1 MQNESISESLTYVSD
16 EPDIKTLKYAY
27 DQTVTELEAYFDLC
41 RTSYDD
47 RRNWWPGKS
56 RDHRKH
62 GADAFPWEGASDV
75 ECHVIDERITRLVSL
90 FMASLNRANVRAF
103 PVESGDIA
111 RSKVVSGFLKWMVS
125 SGYIP
130 RFYREME
137 LGANY
142 LLERGILITYV
153 GWQREDRRF
162 IQQLDLSQIA
172 QMSPEIADAIN
183 SGEMDDELILLIQ
196 NIFPGT
202 TPKRAKKAI
211 KELRKNGVAEL
222 PVVRRQV
229 NAPEVKTLAPDG
241 DFFFPPYVTD
251 PQRAPYCFWRT
262 YYTPQ
267 ELENKVVTDGWDEGF
282 VEHVI
287 DKYRGVNIDSIER
300 EQEGRRSISLTDNA
314 YEAEELIEICYG
326 YQRLVD
332 PEDGAEGIYCTVF
345 HKEFSGDEFTQGYAK
360 FELLNGYE
368 DYPVVVTR
376 LSEDGKRL
384 YDASTIP
391 SILRGIQNQ
400 VKVERDSRID
410 RNSLATLPPI
420 LHPVGQAPTD
430 WGPGRMIPYR
440 RKGDLDFAPTP
451 AYNTGSLEMEN
462 TMLELADRL
471 VGLDET
477 SSISQVRKQF
487 LVDKFLSHTAEVL
500 RMAYKC
506 FQRFGP
512 DEVFFRVTGIPD
524 PQVLNKG
531 NPDENFDILINF
543 DVQNTDPETV
553 QNKLQQFVAL
563 NQLNA
568 NGRMNVDSLLDI
580 AAASIDPIMADAV
593 LQPVESAQQ
602 QVVKDVTDDLTK
614 IFSGIEMPARPAGAQ
629 IALQVIQQYA
639 QQPDVAQRLQQDE
652 AFAAR
657 LEKYA
662 GQYTF
667 QMQQAQNAQIGRVGT
682 APAQMGDISTQNVMS
697 ESKPTFAYFLQ
708 ASCC

>member
-142 LLERGILITYV
+142 LLERGILISYV

-183 SGEMDDELILLIQ
+183 SGEMDDELVLLIQ

-211 KELRKNGVAEL
+211 KDLRKTGVAEL

-462 TMLELADRL
+462 TMLQLADRL
-471 VGLDET
+471 VGLDEQ

-553 QNKLQQFVAL
+553 QAKLQQFVSL

-639 QQPDVAQRLQQDE
+639 QQPDIAQRLQQDE

-682 APAQMGDISTQNVMS
+682 APAQMGNVSTQN
-697 ESKPTFAYFLQ
+697 L
-708 ASCC
+708 

>member
-1 MQNESISESLTYVSD
+1 MTYVQD
-16 EPDIKTLKYAY
+16 EPDIKTLRYAY
-27 DQTVTELEAYFDLC
+27 DQTVTELESYFDLC

-47 RRNWWPGKS
+47 RRNFWPGKS

-62 GADAFPWEGASDV
+62 GSDAFPWEGASDM
-75 ECHVIDERITRLVSL
+75 ECHLIDERITRLVSL
-90 FMASLNRANVRAF
+90 FMSSLNRANVRAF

-111 RSKVVSGFLKWMVS
+111 RSKVVSGFLKWMIT

-130 RFYREME
+130 RFYKEME

-142 LLERGILITYV
+142 LLERGILLTYI
-153 GWQREDRRF
+153 GWQQEDRRF
-162 IQQLDLSQIA
+162 LQKLDLNQIA
-172 QMSPEIADAIN
+172 LISPEIAEAIQDP
-183 SGEMDDELILLIQ
+183 SMDDELVVLMQ
-196 NIFPGT
+196 NIFTGV
-202 TPKRAKKAI
+202 TPKRAKKTI

-229 NAPEVKTLAPDG
+229 NAPDVKTLAPDG
-241 DFFFPPYVTD
+241 DFFFPTYVTD

-267 ELENKVVTDGWDEGF
+267 ELENKVVTDGWNEDF
-282 VEHVI
+282 VEYVI
-287 DKYRGVNIDSIER
+287 DKYRGVNVDSIER
-300 EQEGRRSISLTDNA
+300 EQEGRRSLSLTDNA
-314 YEAEELIEICYG
+314 YEAEELIELCYG
-326 YQRLVD
+326 YQRLID

-345 HKEFSGDEFTQGYAK
+345 HREFDGNELAPGYAK

-368 DYPVVVTR
+368 DYPVVVTK
-376 LSEDGKRL
+376 LSEDSKRL
-384 YDASTIP
+384 YDTTTIP
-391 SILRGIQNQ
+391 SVLRGIQNQ
-400 VKVERDSRID
+400 VKVERDSRVH

-440 RKGDLDFAPTP
+440 RKGDLDFAPAP
-451 AYNTGSLEMEN
+451 AYNDGSAEMESTLTN
-462 TMLELADRL
+462 LADKL
-471 VGLDET
+471 VGLDD
-477 SSISQVRKQF
+477 SPISQVRKQF

-543 DVQNTDPETV
+543 DVLNTDPETV
-553 QNKLQQFVAL
+553 QAKLQQFVAL

-568 NGRMNVDSLLDI
+568 NGRLNVDALLDV
-580 AAASIDPIMADAV
+580 AATSIDPVMADSV

-602 QVVKDVTDDLTK
+602 QVIKDVTDDLTK
-614 IFSGIEMPARPAGAQ
+614 IFAGIEMPARPSGAQ
-629 IALQVIQQYA
+629 IAMQAIQQYT
-639 QQPDVAQRLQQDE
+639 QQPDIAQRLEQDE
-652 AFAAR
+652 AFRAR

-682 APAQMGDISTQNVMS
+682 APAQMGEIQTQNM
-697 ESKPTFAYFLQ
+697 
-708 ASCC
+708 

>member
-1 MQNESISESLTYVSD
+1 MNGNSVSEALTYLSD
-16 EPDIKTLKYAY
+16 EPDIRTLNYAY

-47 RRNWWPGKS
+47 RRNFWPGKS

-62 GADAFPWEGASDV
+62 GADAFPWEGASDI

-90 FMASLNRANVRAF
+90 FMSALKRANIRAF
-103 PVESGDIA
+103 PVESSDIA
-111 RSKVVSGFLKWMVS
+111 RSKLVSGFLKWMVS

-130 RFYREME
+130 RFFREME

-142 LLERGILITYV
+142 LLERGILISYV
-153 GWQREDRRF
+153 GWHREDRSF
-162 IQQLDLSQIA
+162 KQNINLA
-172 QMSPEIADAIN
+172 QVGEISPDVYRAIE
-183 SGEMDDELILLIQ
+183 SGNQDEELIILLQ
-196 NIFPGT
+196 NTFGGLSE
-202 TPKRAKKAI
+202 KRAKKAL
-211 KELRKNGVAEL
+211 KELRKGGETEL
-222 PVVRRQV
+222 PIVRRQV

-267 ELENKVVTDGWDEGF
+267 ELQNKVTTDGWDEDF
-282 VEHVI
+282 VEYVI

-314 YEAEELIEICYG
+314 YEAEELIEIVYG
-326 YQRLVD
+326 YQRLID
-332 PEDGAEGIYCTVF
+332 EEDGSEGIYCTVF
-345 HKEFSGDEFTQGYAK
+345 HKEFTGNETTPGYAK

-384 YDASTIP
+384 YDAQTMP
-391 SILRGIQNQ
+391 SLLRGIQNQ

-420 LHPVGQAPTD
+420 LHPVGQAPND

-451 AYNTGSLEMEN
+451 TYNQGSLEMEK
-462 TMLELADRL
+462 TLTELADRL
-471 VGLDET
+471 VGLDEG
-477 SSISQVRKQF
+477 SQMSQIRQQF

-500 RMAYKC
+500 RMAFKC

-512 DEVFFRVTGIPD
+512 DEVFFRVTGTPD
-524 PQVLNKG
+524 PQTFTKG
-531 NPDENFDILINF
+531 DPDENFDILINF

-553 QNKLQQFVAL
+553 KNKLAQFVQL

-568 NGRMNVDSLLDI
+568 NNRLNVDSLLDI
-580 AAASIDPIMADAV
+580 AAVEIDPVMADAV
-593 LQPVESAQQ
+593 LQPVETAQQ
-602 QVVKDVTDDLTK
+602 EMVKNVTDDLAK
-614 IFSGIEMPARPAGAQ
+614 IYAGIEMPARPAGAQ
-629 IALQVIQQYA
+629 IAIQVIQQYS
-639 QQPDVAQRLQQDE
+639 QQPDVTQRLQTDQS
-652 AFAAR
+652 FAAR
-657 LEKYA
+657 MQKYA

-667 QMQQAQNAQIGRVGT
+667 QIQQAQNAQIGRVGT
-682 APAQMGDISTQNVMS
+682 APAQMGEISTQN
-697 ESKPTFAYFLQ
+697 L
-708 ASCC
+708 

>member
-1 MQNESISESLTYVSD
+1 MQNDIVSESLTYVSD
-16 EPDIKTLKYAY
+16 EPDIKTLQYAY
-27 DQTVTELEAYFDLC
+27 DQTVTELESYFDLC

-47 RRNWWPGKS
+47 RRNWWAGKS

-62 GADAFPWEGASDV
+62 GADAFPWEGASDM

-90 FMASLNRANVRAF
+90 FMASLNRANVKAF
-103 PVESGDIA
+103 PVESSDIA
-111 RSKVVSGFLKWMVS
+111 RSRLVSGFLKWMVS

-142 LLERGILITYV
+142 LLERGILITYI

-162 IQQLDLSQIA
+162 LQQLDLNQIA
-172 QMSPEIADAIN
+172 QMSPEVADAIT
-183 SGEMDDELILLIQ
+183 SGEMDDELVVLIG
-196 NIFPGT
+196 NVFPGT

-211 KELRKNGVAEL
+211 KELRKKGLAEL
-222 PVVRRQV
+222 PIVRRQV
-229 NAPEVKTLAPDG
+229 NAPDVKTLAPDG

-251 PQRAPYCFWRT
+251 PQKAPYCFWKT

-267 ELENKVVTDGWDEGF
+267 ELENKVVTDGWNEDF
-282 VEHVI
+282 VDYVI
-287 DKYRGVNIDSIER
+287 EKYRGVSIDSIER

-326 YQRLVD
+326 YQRLID
-332 PEDGAEGIYCTVF
+332 QEDGAEGIYCTVF
-345 HKEFSGDEFTQGYAK
+345 HKEFTGNEIVPGYAK

-368 DYPVVVTR
+368 DYPVVVTK
-376 LSEDGKRL
+376 LSEDSKRL
-384 YDASTIP
+384 YDTMTVP
-391 SILRGIQNQ
+391 SVLRGIQNQ
-400 VKVERDSRID
+400 VKVERDSRVD

-451 AYNTGSLEMEN
+451 AYNSGSVEMEN
-462 TMLELADRL
+462 TLTQLADRL

-477 SSISQVRKQF
+477 SSISQIRKQF

-500 RMAYKC
+500 RMAFKC

-512 DEVFFRVTGIPD
+512 DEVFFQVTGIPD
-524 PQVLNKG
+524 AQTMNKG
-531 NPDENFDILINF
+531 NPDENFDIMINF
-543 DVQNTDPETV
+543 DVQDTDPETV
-553 QNKLQQFVAL
+553 EKKLSQFVQL
-563 NQLNA
+563 NALNA
-568 NGRMNVDSLLDI
+568 NGRLNVDSLLDV
-580 AAASIDPIMADAV
+580 AASAIDPVMANAV
-593 LQPVESAQQ
+593 LQPVETAQQ
-602 QVVKDVTDDLTK
+602 QVVKDVTDDLAK
-614 IFSGIEMPARPAGAQ
+614 IFAGIEMPARPAGAQ
-629 IALQVIQQYA
+629 IAMQVIQQYT
-639 QQPDVAQRLQQDE
+639 QQPDVAQRAQEDE
-652 AFAAR
+652 AFRAR

-682 APAQMGDISTQNVMS
+682 APAQMGDIQTQGM
-697 ESKPTFAYFLQ
+697 
-708 ASCC
+708 

>member
-1 MQNESISESLTYVSD
+1 MQNDSISESLTYLQD
-16 EPDIKTLKYAY
+16 EPDIKTLRYAY
-27 DQTVTELEAYFDLC
+27 EQTVNELEPYFDLC

-75 ECHVIDERITRLVSL
+75 ECHLIDERVTRLVSL

-111 RSKVVSGFLKWMVS
+111 RSRLVSGFLKWMVS

-142 LLERGILITYV
+142 LLERGILMTYV

-162 IQQLDLSQIA
+162 LQQLDLQQILDI
-172 QMSPEIADAIN
+172 SPEIYQAIE
-183 SGEMDDELILLIQ
+183 SGESDEELILMMM
-196 NIFPGT
+196 NVFDGVT
-202 TPKRAKKAI
+202 EKRAKKAL
-211 KELRKNGVAEL
+211 KELRKNGTAEL

-229 NAPEVKTLAPDG
+229 NAPDVKTLAPDG

-267 ELENKVVTDGWDEGF
+267 ELESKVVTDGWDEGF

-287 DKYRGVNIDSIER
+287 SKYRGVNIDSIDR
-300 EQEGRRSISLTDNA
+300 EQEGRRSTSLTDIS

-345 HKEFSGDEFTQGYAK
+345 HREFSGDDMTQGYAK

-368 DYPVVVTR
+368 DYPVVVTK
-376 LSEDGKRL
+376 LSEDSKRL
-384 YDASTIP
+384 YDTLTIP
-391 SILRGIQNQ
+391 SILRGIQNS

-410 RNSLATLPPI
+410 RNSLATLPPV

-430 WGPGRMIPYR
+430 WGPGRFIPYR

-451 AYNTGSLEMEN
+451 PAPSGSIEIEN
-462 TMLELADRL
+462 TLTDLADKL
-471 VGLDET
+471 VGLDEGT
-477 SSISQVRKQF
+477 AISQVRKQF
-487 LVDKFLSHTAEVL
+487 LVDKFLSHSAEVL
-500 RMAYKC
+500 RMAFRC

-524 PQVLNKG
+524 PQVFNKG

-543 DVQNTDPETV
+543 DVLNTDPDTV
-553 QNKLQQFVAL
+553 QAKLQQFVAL

-568 NGRMNVDSLLDI
+568 NGRLNVDSLLDV
-580 AAASIDPIMADAV
+580 AAASIDPVMADAV

-629 IALQVIQQYA
+629 IAMQVIQQYA
-639 QQPDVAQRLQQDE
+639 QQPDVAERLQGDE
-652 AFAAR
+652 AFQAR
-657 LEKYA
+657 LQKYA

-682 APAQMGDISTQNVMS
+682 APAQMGEIQTQGM
-697 ESKPTFAYFLQ
+697 Q
-708 ASCC
+708 